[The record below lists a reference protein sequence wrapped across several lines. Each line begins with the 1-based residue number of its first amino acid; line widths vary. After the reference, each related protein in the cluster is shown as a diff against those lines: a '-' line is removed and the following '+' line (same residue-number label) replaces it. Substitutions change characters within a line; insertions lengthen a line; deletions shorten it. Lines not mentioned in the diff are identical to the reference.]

1 MLYQGNSSV
10 LGALRSG
17 THMLEGDIVSA
28 LLSEDAIEAM
38 RKTDEDVDAQAF
50 LILELL
56 QCIALDP
63 TWADTPERFYSV
75 YEDEIFFIIHL
86 DRWANFITP
95 CLGLPHGHR
104 ANQLIQAIK
113 DNLSSK
119 MFKAAKMSRRLDK
132 RFVRLSEQ
140 AHKRCHKIAYSD
152 IDKAWPKDRLVR
164 DRHLREE
171 FLLAREKAD
180 AMYEELFEARREV
193 LLKRLRKVSS
203 AASPGLQ
210 GCFTEAVAKFL
221 YNHLPIH

>member
-10 LGALRSG
+10 LSALRSG

-63 TWADTPERFYSV
+63 MWGNTPERFYSV

-113 DNLSSK
+113 DNLASK

-140 AHKRCHKIAYSD
+140 AHRRYYKIAYASLE
-152 IDKAWPKDRLVR
+152 KPWPKDQFESDHRSWQEHFR
-164 DRHLREE
+164 
-171 FLLAREKAD
+171 ARED
-180 AMYEELFEARREV
+180 ASAKYDELFDERREA

-210 GCFTEAVAKFL
+210 GGFTEAVAKFL